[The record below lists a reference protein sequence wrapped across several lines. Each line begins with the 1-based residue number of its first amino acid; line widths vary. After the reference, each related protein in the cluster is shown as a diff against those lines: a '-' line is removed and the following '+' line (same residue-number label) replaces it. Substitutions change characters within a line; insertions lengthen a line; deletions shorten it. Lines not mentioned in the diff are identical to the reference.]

1 MDEARGAGNNVRLCE
16 EIQTEERCT
25 QSSGRGR
32 GRYARATTS
41 HIGDSRE
48 EKHCLSVR
56 EKQHE
61 SLQGA
66 GIVASAAVLR

>member
-1 MDEARGAGNNVRLCE
+1 MRLCE
-16 EIQTEERCT
+16 EVQTEERCMP
-25 QSSGRGR
+25 SSGRGR
-32 GRYARATTS
+32 GRYARARHTS

-48 EKHCLSVR
+48 ERHCLSVR

-66 GIVASAAVLR
+66 GIVASAAVLW